1 MIKIFYKTLF
11 SILIIILLII
21 FYLTIFGLETKKFNH
36 LISNNLEKKHENL
49 SIELNRVYLK
59 LFPFDLSFILKT
71 KNPIIIYKNKNIKIK
86 SLTSQINISSIL
98 RGSSGIKKI
107 KVDSGKLI
115 LKDIIDIMKLY
126 KNNFQLVLASK
137 FVKSGIVNLYLDINF
152 DKNGNIKDDYKIEAQ
167 INNSKID
174 LFDKNIEISKLLF
187 LINKNNYLINDVE
200 LSYKGVSFLSNN
212 IRLNKN
218 GKSFEI
224 KGDFRNPKTNVNLK
238 NYSFINKN
246 IFNLLVNRN
255 IEIETKNIFSL
266 NINNQY
272 RINNLSLVSDLKIKD
287 IELKVENEKFKKIF
301 NLAETV
307 NFENNQIN
315 IEFSGDPLRKNK
327 KNIISLNGEGTIN
340 NKKNIDKILYSLNR
354 KNNNTDVKSQ
364 IFLINNSINIDLLK
378 FQKDKGI
385 NSLINFDILHKNNNK
400 FILKK
405 LSYSDEKNKLN
416 LRNLIFSEKLKIFS
430 LDSLEL
436 EFENTSKLF
445 NRIKLT
451 KGKDYSLNGA
461 LFDASNIINHVLKS
475 NKKNIRIFKN
485 LNTKIIVDLD
495 KLYIDNLSFVN
506 KLNGSVN
513 IHNGKIID
521 LNFKSYFSN
530 KEILSLNLRTTQNN
544 EKVTTL
550 STKYPKPLINRY
562 KFIKGFEEGIF
573 DFQSIKKDGKSK
585 SLLIIDNFK
594 VKEVPV
600 LAKILTLAS
609 LQGIADLLTGEGIRF
624 SDFEM
629 KFSNENNLMTIEEI
643 YAIGPS
649 ISILMSGYVEMNKI
663 VSLRGTLVPATT
675 INRTISSIP
684 VLGDILVG
692 KKVGEGVFG
701 VSFKIKGPP
710 KNLKTTVNPI
720 KTLTPRFITRTLE
733 KIRSK

>member
-21 FYLTIFGLETKKFNH
+21 LYLTIFGLETKKFNH

-59 LFPFDLSFILKT
+59 LFPFDLSFVLTT

-187 LINKNNYLINDVE
+187 LINKNNYSIKDVE

-224 KGDFRNPKTNVNLK
+224 KGDFRNPKTNINLK

-266 NINNQY
+266 NINNKY

-287 IELKVENEKFKKIF
+287 IELKVENEKFKNIF

-340 NKKNIDKILYSLNR
+340 NKKIL
-354 KNNNTDVKSQ
+354 
-364 IFLINNSINIDLLK
+364 
-378 FQKDKGI
+378 
-385 NSLINFDILHKNNNK
+385 
-400 FILKK
+400 
-405 LSYSDEKNKLN
+405 
-416 LRNLIFSEKLKIFS
+416 
-430 LDSLEL
+430 
-436 EFENTSKLF
+436 
-445 NRIKLT
+445 
-451 KGKDYSLNGA
+451 
-461 LFDASNIINHVLKS
+461 
-475 NKKNIRIFKN
+475 
-485 LNTKIIVDLD
+485 
-495 KLYIDNLSFVN
+495 
-506 KLNGSVN
+506 
-513 IHNGKIID
+513 
-521 LNFKSYFSN
+521 
-530 KEILSLNLRTTQNN
+530 
-544 EKVTTL
+544 
-550 STKYPKPLINRY
+550 
-562 KFIKGFEEGIF
+562 
-573 DFQSIKKDGKSK
+573 
-585 SLLIIDNFK
+585 
-594 VKEVPV
+594 
-600 LAKILTLAS
+600 
-609 LQGIADLLTGEGIRF
+609 
-624 SDFEM
+624 
-629 KFSNENNLMTIEEI
+629 
-643 YAIGPS
+643 
-649 ISILMSGYVEMNKI
+649 
-663 VSLRGTLVPATT
+663 
-675 INRTISSIP
+675 
-684 VLGDILVG
+684 
-692 KKVGEGVFG
+692 
-701 VSFKIKGPP
+701 
-710 KNLKTTVNPI
+710 
-720 KTLTPRFITRTLE
+720 
-733 KIRSK
+733 IRSCIH